1 MEMVKMSL
9 EDIDG
14 VYLIEQIAYKNP
26 WTKNNF
32 LDELKNPYSRMYV
45 LKEQNYVLGYVGAWV
60 VLDEADITKVTII
73 PNLQNKG
80 LGKYIF
86 TYMLKKLQEENVRQI
101 NLEVRKSNE
110 SAIHLYKLFGFEQIA
125 IRKKYYADGED
136 AIIMVRTMDG
146 GTKSEKIHIGN

>member
-1 MEMVKMSL
+1 MSL

-86 TYMLKKLQEENVRQI
+86 TYMLKKLQ
-101 NLEVRKSNE
+101 VRKSNE